1 MGSIFAGLVQVGAW
15 GCFDEFNRINIEVLS
30 VVSAQ
35 LKAIQNSLIS
45 GKPTVDIG
53 VGGEIKIKRV
63 AGFATCG
70 VFITMNPGYAG
81 RTELPDNL
89 KALFRPVTMIVP
101 DLLQICEIMLF
112 SEGFEAAKVSLSP
125 LLPKLPPSKASSLR
139 FPPFILDLVVG
150 PAYSVVPVQ
159 YQYSTI
165 LYSTVQTC

>member
-53 VGGEIKIKRV
+53 VGGEIKVKRV

-112 SEGFEAAKVSLSP
+112 SEGFEAAKVSHRSVLRKLAP
-125 LLPKLPPSKASSLR
+125 LLACSLPCAILCHGICSPVTVGGSFMASLHT
-139 FPPFILDLVVG
+139 
-150 PAYSVVPVQ
+150 A
-159 YQYSTI
+159 
-165 LYSTVQTC
+165 

>member
-35 LKAIQNSLIS
+35 LKAIQNSLVS

-112 SEGFEAAKVSLSP
+112 SEGFEAAKVRYLPWLLLHHPRRKNTWCHLAGDVDSLTFVSGF
-125 LLPKLPPSKASSLR
+125 LASY
-139 FPPFILDLVVG
+139 V
-150 PAYSVVPVQ
+150 
-159 YQYSTI
+159 
-165 LYSTVQTC
+165 

>member
-112 SEGFEAAKVSLSP
+112 SEGFEAAKVKNV
-125 LLPKLPPSKASSLR
+125 LLCTVWYVCDPSERSSCGYPVSCFGCFQDPCACA
-139 FPPFILDLVVG
+139 FPTP
-150 PAYSVVPVQ
+150 
-159 YQYSTI
+159 
-165 LYSTVQTC
+165 

>member
-112 SEGFEAAKVSLSP
+112 SEGFEAAKVRKNYPPRTCLAREVELTELTDYLGIQSIVLTGECWHCAP
-125 LLPKLPPSKASSLR
+125 LVALT
-139 FPPFILDLVVG
+139 
-150 PAYSVVPVQ
+150 
-159 YQYSTI
+159 ST
-165 LYSTVQTC
+165 LYRT

>member
-1 MGSIFAGLVQVGAW
+1 M
-15 GCFDEFNRINIEVLS
+15 
-30 VVSAQ
+30 VSAQ

-112 SEGFEAAKVSLSP
+112 SEGFEAAKV
-125 LLPKLPPSKASSLR
+125 R
-139 FPPFILDLVVG
+139 YFILSCCVRRLLDG
-150 PAYSVVPVQ
+150 FRAGRRGNGWGC
-159 YQYSTI
+159 
-165 LYSTVQTC
+165 LYIE

>member
-112 SEGFEAAKVSLSP
+112 SEGFEAAKVRKKYPPRTRRAREVDPIHVLTGGRWHWT
-125 LLPKLPPSKASSLR
+125 LLVALT
-139 FPPFILDLVVG
+139 
-150 PAYSVVPVQ
+150 
-159 YQYSTI
+159 ST
-165 LYSTVQTC
+165 LYRT

>member
-1 MGSIFAGLVQVGAW
+1 MLDEVGLVQHLPQHLCAYAPIQAMGSIFAGLVQVGAW

-112 SEGFEAAKVSLSP
+112 SEGFEAAKV
-125 LLPKLPPSKASSLR
+125 R
-139 FPPFILDLVVG
+139 NIDFPVCAFEYCCAETHTVSFI
-150 PAYSVVPVQ
+150 S
-159 YQYSTI
+159 
-165 LYSTVQTC
+165 